1 MKEKRRLDWEK
12 SLPTSDRDKS
22 DIILKSISGFL
33 SGQFRQK
40 ETRDYFIY
48 RRCFESPSEGLLP
61 EAYLD
66 RNDSCVIDS
75 LFHDSSG
82 ISWYHVKFADNYGW
96 IKSDFARL
104 VVWGDQMQRGSGK
117 TDDIDID
124 KKRRYRILFEHQD
137 WPRRIQKFVR
147 EGRVCLGMTEEQL
160 RASWGEPV
168 QKSTMFMLGLGDQD
182 VWFYKS
188 NDGKMLIVG
197 ISERKVSGWSG
208 K

>member
-1 MKEKRRLDWEK
+1 MTGKRVFLLLTAI
-12 SLPTSDRDKS
+12 SLISFSSQSQDSSQVNSAKKKPA
-22 DIILKSISGFL
+22 IILS
-33 SGQFRQK
+33 
-40 ETRDYFIY
+40 TAAV
-48 RRCFESPSEGLLP
+48 FESPSEGLLP